1 MEATD
6 FLPIV
11 SVLTLLTVQFG
22 GWALL
27 GFLTA
32 QHSPM
37 ADTDPERRERR
48 VRFFRAG
55 HAHAGVLLIL
65 SLVFYWYLDRAQF
78 SNGLDWLVGIALT
91 LGILAQTGG
100 YFMHM
105 AIGAPEHPTRGTRLT
120 IAGGTIIAV
129 CLVVLAIGLI
139 KEL

>member
-11 SVLTLLTVQFG
+11 SVLTLLTVQVG

-37 ADTDPERRERR
+37 ADTDPMRKERRI
-48 VRFFRAG
+48 RFFRAG
-55 HAHAGVLLIL
+55 HAHAGVLLVL
-65 SLVFYWYLDRAQF
+65 SLVYYVYLDRAQY
-78 SNGLDWLVGIALT
+78 SNGLDWLVGLALT
-91 LGILAQTGG
+91 LGILAQSGG
-100 YFMHM
+100 FFLHM
-105 AIGAPEHPTRGTRLT
+105 ALGAPEHPTRGTRLA
-120 IAGGTIIAV
+120 IAGGTIIGI